1 MQGLKLTGEEA
12 KLAANKFDTD
22 EIHVLKKTWQDLA
35 DRTNG
40 KGIDKV
46 RMHYAN
52 IIFLLHFFIRKHF
65 YNISL

>member
-46 RMHYAN
+46 CM
-52 IIFLLHFFIRKHF
+52 IFHFNFIF
-65 YNISL
+65 P

>member
-1 MQGLKLTGEEA
+1 MGNMQGLKLTGEEA

-46 RMHYAN
+46 CM
-52 IIFLLHFFIRKHF
+52 IFHFNFIF
-65 YNISL
+65 P